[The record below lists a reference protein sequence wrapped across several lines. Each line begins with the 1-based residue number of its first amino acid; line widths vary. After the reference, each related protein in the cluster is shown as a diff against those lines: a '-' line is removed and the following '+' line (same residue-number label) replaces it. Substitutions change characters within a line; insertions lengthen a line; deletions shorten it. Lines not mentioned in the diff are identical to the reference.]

1 MSDLK
6 ERFSLAD
13 RIESP
18 ELWSEARRRA
28 ITPDAASRSASWQ
41 PDRGKRAAAALVAF
55 AVFAGAAVFAWN
67 LSHPELAP
75 KPRPEP
81 AVDLASEL
89 PIGWSELPA
98 PPEVRSGAA
107 TAWTGSQ
114 LLVWGGHEYTGY
126 SDDSSQD
133 DGFVYDARSRTWSPL
148 PDTPLE
154 GRSDPTVRLDRGRAS
169 DLGRAIRGGRQQRII
184 LRGRSGLRPF
194 VADMAIA
201 CPMPRS
207 MPGRRSPSGPARSS
221 SCGGAR
227 IGPPDAWTAP
237 PTTRRPI
244 RWRPI
249 AEAPLNITD
258 GSAVWSG
265 DEMLVVGA
273 ALDGNNH
280 AETRTAI
287 GEAYDPETD
296 AWRELPAS
304 DLSPQA
310 MTAVWLNGELVAWDY
325 DLASEAYDPGV
336 DRWRPLAAV
345 PLEFSECR
353 PQSVSTSRIVVGD
366 FCGGTVV
373 FTAEEQT
380 WRQAPLP
387 PCCSCCRTT
396 ELVAAGDVVFSM
408 SHAIAIESL
417 EAADRRMFVYNP
429 RPVANPDTTVA
440 GTEPEPFFPATERN
454 GDQLHMPVTFPD
466 GSAATLVFPSELGLE
481 ELGVQPDVTYQFRGR
496 YQGPILFLHGRDVPL
511 GDFVDTSGGS
521 TLVDTSGGGIEV
533 WPAKA
538 GERSQARA
546 WIRHRAP
553 HLDRARPDRGHGRR
567 GRGRRCARA
576 PGSRRP
582 GSRSS
587 SRPGKRSSLADSARR
602 ADRSSGSAIPA
613 RRRTSCRNSTRRS
626 SLGSADCGGF
636 ETEVSSDYG
645 AACLG
650 NGNVFASIYGLR
662 GGGFVA
668 RVIEGLEV
676 EDFRAE

>member
-1 MSDLK
+1 MPDLK
-6 ERFSLAD
+6 ERFSLTD

-18 ELWSEARRRA
+18 ELWTEALRRA
-28 ITPDAASRSASWQ
+28 TTLDATSRAVSSQ
-41 PDRGKRAAAALVAF
+41 QDRRKRAAAALVAF

-67 LSHPELAP
+67 LWHPELAP
-75 KPRPEP
+75 RPRPEP

-98 PPEVRSGAA
+98 PPEIRSGAA

-114 LLVWGGHEYTGY
+114 LLVWGGYEYTGF

-154 GRSDPTVRLDRGRAS
+154 GRSDPAFVWTGDELLIWGGRSEGGGSNASFFADGAAYDPSSRTWRSLPDAPIDARASFSVWTGSEFVVWGSTDRTARRLDGA
-169 DLGRAIRGGRQQRII
+169 AYN
-184 LRGRSGLRPF
+184 
-194 VADMAIA
+194 
-201 CPMPRS
+201 
-207 MPGRRSPSGPARSS
+207 PAT
-221 SCGGAR
+221 
-227 IGPPDAWTAP
+227 D
-237 PTTRRPI
+237 
-244 RWRPI
+244 RWRPM
-249 AEAPLNITD
+249 AEAPVNITD
-258 GSAVWSG
+258 GSAIWSG

-280 AETRTAI
+280 AETRTTI

-296 AWRELPAS
+296 VWHELPAS

-310 MTAVWLNGELVAWDY
+310 MTAAWLDDELVAWDY

-336 DRWRPLAAV
+336 DRWRPLAGV

-353 PQSVSTSRIVVGD
+353 PESVSTSRIVVGD

-373 FTAEEQT
+373 LTAEEQT

-429 RPVANPDTTVA
+429 RAVTNPDPTAA
-440 GTEPEPFFPATERN
+440 GTEPDPFFPATERD
-454 GDQLHMPVTFPD
+454 GDLLRMSVTFPD
-466 GSAATLVFPSELGLE
+466 GSEATLVFPGELELE
-481 ELGVQPDVTYQFRGR
+481 ELGVQPDVTYLFRGR
-496 YQGPILFLHGRDVPL
+496 YQGPILFLHGREAPI

-521 TLVDTSGGGIEV
+521 TLVNTSEGGIEV

-538 GERSQARA
+538 GERTDARA
-546 WIRHRAP
+546 WIRSELRTWSVLVPIENRADAAP
-553 HLDRARPDRGHGRR
+553 VTAALELRESETGFPFVIATGEAELARGFGEAGGPQLAFGD
-567 GRGRRCARA
+567 
-576 PGSRRP
+576 
-582 GSRSS
+582 
-587 SRPGKRSSLADSARR
+587 SRPEADIVSQL
-602 ADRSSGSAIPA
+602 D
-613 RRRTSCRNSTRRS
+613 STIF
-626 SLGSADCGGF
+626 LGLSRCGGF

-645 AACLG
+645 AICLG
-650 NGNVFASIYGLR
+650 DGSVFASIYGDR
-662 GGGFVA
+662 EFVA
-668 RVIEGLEV
+668 SVIDGLRVE
-676 EDFRAE
+676 FRPA